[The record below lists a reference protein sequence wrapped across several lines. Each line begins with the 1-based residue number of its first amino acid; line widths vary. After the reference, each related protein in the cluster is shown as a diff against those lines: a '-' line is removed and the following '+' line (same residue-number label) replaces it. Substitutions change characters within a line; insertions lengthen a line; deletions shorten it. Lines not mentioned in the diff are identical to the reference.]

1 MKVAPTDRRVE
12 KYVARCGPAGG
23 QADDRLTASACKRRL
38 GTKSKPRQSHFREL
52 RYNPRMNEREGGRP
66 ATRSQTPKKCKE
78 AIVERFQELLRRAE
92 RTGTAS
98 PEISAFVK
106 LARERNITVETA
118 RRYYGRA
125 LKLLAGKE

>member
-1 MKVAPTDRRVE
+1 MD
-12 KYVARCGPAGG
+12 
-23 QADDRLTASACKRRL
+23 
-38 GTKSKPRQSHFREL
+38 
-52 RYNPRMNEREGGRP
+52 EREGGRP
-66 ATRSQTPKKCKE
+66 AKRSQTPKKCKE
-78 AIVERFQELLRRAE
+78 SIVERFQELLRRAE